1 MKANI
6 YIDGGNLY
14 FGMLKGHPELKWLD
28 LVSFC
33 LHLIGKDHTINA
45 IKYFTANIKTYP
57 HDPVSIERQN
67 LYLQAIAAK
76 GGIETIFGYY
86 NKNKTW
92 LPAIDARCADCE
104 VTGENKRVHV
114 MKFEEKRTD
123 ANIITEMLRDAYTSD
138 IQSFVLISGDSD
150 FAAPLDLIRQELRR
164 QVIVLNPKDRRSDLI
179 HHTTIYKDIPRD
191 LPTIC
196 QLPDEIPVGNTDRR
210 IHRPSAWAKPS

>member
-14 FGMLKGHPELKWLD
+14 FGLLKGRPEVKWLD
-28 LVSFC
+28 LDAFC
-33 LHLIGKDHTINA
+33 RRLVGTDHELNA

-57 HDPVSIERQN
+57 HDPASIERQN
-67 LYLQAIAAK
+67 LYLQAVAAK

-92 LPAIDARCADCE
+92 LPAIDRRCVDCD
-104 VTGENKRVHV
+104 VTGDGGRVHV

-123 ANIITEMLRDAYTSD
+123 ANIITEMLRDAFTSD
-138 IQSFVLISGDSD
+138 IQSFILISGDSD

-164 QVIVLNPKDRRSDLI
+164 QVVVLNPKDRRSDLI
-179 HHTTIYKDIPRD
+179 HHATIYKDIPRD
-191 LPTIC
+191 LPASC
-196 QLPDEIPVGNTDRR
+196 QLPDEVPVGRNGKTIRR
-210 IHRPSAWAKPS
+210 PTAWK